1 MLIVFDIPAL
11 KPRDGWNGEMYTFQR
26 FQSHEG
32 DFPGK
37 LETEGKFKIYIY
49 YLFHCP
55 LRSEITWLI

>member
-32 DFPGK
+32 DCPGK
-37 LETEGKFKIYIY
+37 LETEGKF
-49 YLFHCP
+49 
-55 LRSEITWLI
+55 